1 MDEDK
6 QSRDIAKRFA
16 KKEKIMIVLFFFLL
30 TFENRYSRKAIFV
43 QDC

>member
-16 KKEKIMIVLFFFLL
+16 KKEKIKSFFFSFNFWESL
-30 TFENRYSRKAIFV
+30 FA
-43 QDC
+43 

>member
-6 QSRDIAKRFA
+6 QSRVIAKRFA
-16 KKEKIMIVLFFFLL
+16 KKESHDFPFFFLL
-30 TFENRYSRKAIFV
+30 TLENRYSRKAIFV

>member
-16 KKEKIMIVLFFFLL
+16 KKEKIMFFFSFNTWESLF
-30 TFENRYSRKAIFV
+30 T
-43 QDC
+43 

>member
-16 KKEKIMIVLFFFLL
+16 KKEKIMIFLFFSFNFWESL
-30 TFENRYSRKAIFV
+30 FA
-43 QDC
+43 